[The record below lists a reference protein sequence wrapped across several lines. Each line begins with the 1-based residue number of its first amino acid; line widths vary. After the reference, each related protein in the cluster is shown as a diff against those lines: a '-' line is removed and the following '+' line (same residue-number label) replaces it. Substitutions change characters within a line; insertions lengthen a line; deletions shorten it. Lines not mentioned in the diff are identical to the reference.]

1 MQTDVLQ
8 LTANAPATTST
19 TKSAN
24 PFAKT
29 KKKKSTFDG
38 LSKTALIALLK
49 QQWKDEE
56 EAAGNA
62 NSEEEEEGQNSG
74 ASTEASIANT
84 NPYYSYNQ
92 ELFGHDEASTPDLGD
107 NQHCRHKQPK
117 LLLLLKTAQ
126 KLQIPC

>member
-19 TKSAN
+19 TKSAK

-38 LSKTALIALLK
+38 LSKTALIAFLK

-56 EAAGNA
+56 DAAGNA

-74 ASTEASIANT
+74 APTKASIANT

-126 KLQIPC
+126 KLQISC